1 MHPLSRCANVGH
13 MTYAIPGEELPDW
26 LAELVSPLDDK
37 LGVKVHEISPARCVV
52 SAPLRGNTQPTGL
65 WHGGASG
72 VLVETAG
79 SLAAMAHGRSMG
91 KWAVGTELNVSH
103 LRSPHGDTMTGTAI
117 AMHLGRHTTT
127 HEVSIQDDEGRVCA
141 VGRVSCQIIDS

>member
-91 KWAVGTELNVSH
+91 KLAVGTELNVSH

-127 HEVSIQDDEGRVCA
+127 HEVSIHDDEGRVCA
-141 VGRVSCQIIDS
+141 VGRVSCQIIES